1 MKKMT
6 LISALAAM
14 SSGAI
19 AASSVEQLEVYGDTV
34 TFTLSAPKQHTPP
47 SCVSGDNHNKWAI
60 NLNSLQGQAMYSLL
74 ASAVSKGQ
82 LVSVRSANRCESSPD
97 IEQAA
102 GVSLSTNYQSPLTA
116 QQPSIYKGDGVTK
129 LGTVIGFDGGRA
141 YFIPNG
147 GSNLVWSYI
156 KYQNYYD
163 DPVFLNA
170 QCAGDAYIRT
180 NPRSP
185 TYIPAVDKYMTQLSN
200 NLAENRLNTKGNIP
214 VYALVN
220 KVNGKSSIVYKAEWQ
235 KFEYKYECVAQNKL
249 ASEYN
254 SSYSKLEPMP
264 HPLCGDSA
272 CVLK

>member
-1 MKKMT
+1 MKKNIF
-6 LISALAAM
+6 LLVSLAM

-47 SCVSGDNHNKWAI
+47 SCVSVDNHNKWAI

-102 GVSLSTNYQSPLTA
+102 GVSLSTNYQSPLTT

-147 GSNLVWSYI
+147 GSNKVWSYI
-156 KYQNYYD
+156 KYQTNNAN
-163 DPVFLNA
+163 PIFLNP
-170 QCAGDAYIRT
+170 QCNGDAYHDWIPGT
-180 NPRSP
+180 PS
-185 TYIPAVDKYMTQLSN
+185 YIPELDKYVAKSNN
-200 NLAENRLNTKGNIP
+200 NLAENRLNTKGNTP
-214 VYALVN
+214 VYALV
-220 KVNGKSSIVYKAEWQ
+220 YKDKWQ
-235 KFEYKYECVAQNKL
+235 NLEYKYECVAQNKV
-249 ASEYN
+249 ASEYS

-272 CVLK
+272 CFLK